1 MSVICFHVCRADPI
15 GGWKEPPAMIFIDG
29 RQSTD
34 GSQYRCRDHLSPAKE
49 EKLRAR
55 EKELSLPPGGLR

>member
-1 MSVICFHVCRADPI
+1 
-15 GGWKEPPAMIFIDG
+15 MIFIDG

>member
-1 MSVICFHVCRADPI
+1 MIVRCHVCKADPA
-15 GGWKEPPAMIFIDG
+15 GRLREPPMMIFIDG

-34 GSQYRCRDHLSPAKE
+34 GSQYLCRDHVSPEKEAKL
-49 EKLRAR
+49 KAR